1 MNHSDF
7 IQSLQQ
13 EQVPKGLSV
22 YLQSLWL
29 DKKGKWDQ
37 AHGLID
43 TLGGEDAAW
52 LHAYLHRKEGDQS
65 NASYWYSRA
74 AKSKPNISLEDEW
87 EQLLVYFLERG
98 GA

>member
-1 MNHSDF
+1 MNQSDF

-13 EQVPKGLSV
+13 EQVPKGSSV